1 MKVCSIVL
9 FLMLVGCSSPDEAET
24 KTEAENKTAV
34 EDRATVFDPLVQAL
48 DKAKAVE
55 DIVMQ
60 QKRDMDAALK
70 RLEGEEE
77 DSEE

>member
-1 MKVCSIVL
+1 MKVFSIFL
-9 FLMLVGCSSPDEAET
+9 LLMLVGCSSPDEP
-24 KTEAENKTAV
+24 KTELENETAT
-34 EDRATVFDPLVQAL
+34 EDRETVFDPLVKSL